1 MIAFGSAIND
11 PDLYERCAAPGL
23 SLAAEPDSKIIPVG
37 SAALGQASICRN
49 YNLLLE
55 QAAELDDL
63 EALVIVHQD
72 AEIVDPD
79 FTEKLRGALADTDV
93 GVVGCAGAVGVRNI
107 AWWDGSV
114 TAGSFLHRYREYGGG
129 EFKGATWD
137 SEGAH
142 PFTWMGEVETID
154 GFMMA
159 LSPWAVRN
167 VRFDESLG
175 QLHGYDFDFC
185 QQVRASGKKVLTAH
199 LRVIHHH
206 SLNLITDLDGWMAAH
221 RQIAEKW
228 EGKMSSAAAVPPGD
242 WKQRARQAEARR
254 DAAMMQT
261 SEAILV
267 RKAILEEAEREI
279 EGLQRELESVTNSAS
294 WRLTKPLRRLKGL
307 VKRS

>member
-11 PDLYERCAAPGL
+11 PELYERCAAPGL
-23 SLAAEPDSKIIPVG
+23 SLAAEPNSKIIPVG

-79 FTEKLRGALADTDV
+79 FTEKLRGALADTEV

-114 TAGSFLHRYREYGGG
+114 TAGSFLHRYPEFGGG
-129 EFKGATWD
+129 EIKGATWD
-137 SEGAH
+137 SEH
-142 PFTWMGEVETID
+142 DYPFTRMGEVETID

-167 VRFDESLG
+167 LRFDESLG

-185 QQVRASGKKVLTAH
+185 QQVRAAGKKVVTAH

-206 SLNLITDLDGWMAAH
+206 SLDLIGDLDGWMAAH
-221 RQIAEKW
+221 QRVAEKW
-228 EGKMSSAAAVPPGD
+228 DGKLPSAVSVPGD
-242 WKQRARQAEARR
+242 WKQRARRAEALS
-254 DAAMMQT
+254 DAAMMQAN
-261 SEAILV
+261 EAELV
-267 RKAILEEAEREI
+267 REAALDEAKREI
-279 EGLQRELESVTNSAS
+279 ESGRRALESITGSAS
-294 WRLTKPLRRLKGL
+294 WRLTKPLRQLKGL